1 MQSKHTATICLG
13 ANVPDAEARI
23 SAASDVLCTLGSIV
37 CCTPAYPTAPEY
49 AGETVPYLKRLL
61 EISTTYTFNELSE
74 LTKSY
79 QTAVRNTADAAP
91 MIAIDIDIVVYDGEV
106 KRPADFN
113 SVYFR
118 KGLPLMLPTADPS

>member
-1 MQSKHTATICLG
+1 
-13 ANVPDAEARI
+13 
-23 SAASDVLCTLGSIV
+23 
-37 CCTPAYPTAPEY
+37 
-49 AGETVPYLKRLL
+49 
-61 EISTTYTFNELSE
+61 
-74 LTKSY
+74 
-79 QTAVRNTADAAP
+79 VRNTADAAP